1 MIMRFVEIEKQLVE
15 LKNEII
21 DFKDYTDTMMKTD
34 EEFSEL
40 KIKKRHS
47 DETLLE
53 FIKVTLDEAGIFNY
67 FYVEMKSLKENI
79 GAYTNTEINDFNSAL
94 NSILNKVD
102 LLFHVETLTKSS
114 QEKYSYIYAVKLPK
128 YEYFEDVADFTK
140 QLNFIFSTVM
150 YNNRKVKLVGFDK
163 GSEWYQVALDSLV
176 DFKLMALFISEVT
189 KYVKIKIE
197 DRQRENEIDLDDE
210 TKKLIL
216 DNMATNQMA
225 IKEYT
230 VKRILNESGNIDDH
244 EEYEKHQRAFENM
257 AELMIRGTRVEVDKQ
272 ITTHDLEQDESNVQ
286 LPSLE
291 SVQRLLDTYSDILI
305 EHSENDEE

>member
-1 MIMRFVEIEKQLVE
+1 MRFVEIEKQLIA

-21 DFKDYTDTMMKTD
+21 DFKDYINIIVKTN
-34 EEFSEL
+34 EELSDY
-40 KIKKRHS
+40 KKKRKHS
-47 DETLLE
+47 DESLLE
-53 FIKVTLDEAGIFNY
+53 FIKVTLDEAGLFDY
-67 FYVEMKSLKENI
+67 FHVEMNSLKENI
-79 GAYTNTEINDFNSAL
+79 GAYTNTEIKEFNDAL

-102 LLFHVETLTKSS
+102 LLFHVESLTRSS
-114 QEKYSYIYAVKLPK
+114 QEKYNYIYAIKLPK

-150 YNNRKVKLVGFDK
+150 YNNGKVKLVGFDK

-176 DFKLMALFISEVT
+176 DFKLMALFITEVT
-189 KYVKIKIE
+189 KYVKIKLE

-210 TKKLIL
+210 IKKVIL

-225 IKEYT
+225 IKEHT
-230 VKRILNESGNIDDH
+230 VKRILNESGYIDDH
-244 EEYEKHQRAFENM
+244 EEYEKHQRAFEYM

-272 ITTHDLEQDESNVQ
+272 TTTNDSEQDETNLQ

-305 EHSENDEE
+305 EHIENDEE

>member
-1 MIMRFVEIEKQLVE
+1 MRFVEIEKQLIA

-21 DFKDYTDTMMKTD
+21 DFKDYININVKTN
-34 EEFSEL
+34 EELSDY
-40 KIKKRHS
+40 KKKRKHS
-47 DETLLE
+47 DESLLE
-53 FIKVTLDEAGIFNY
+53 FIKVTLDEAGLFDY
-67 FYVEMKSLKENI
+67 FHVEMNSLKENI
-79 GAYTNTEINDFNSAL
+79 GAYTNTEIKEFNDAL

-102 LLFHVETLTKSS
+102 LLFHVESLTRSS
-114 QEKYSYIYAVKLPK
+114 QEKYNYIYAIKLPK

-150 YNNRKVKLVGFDK
+150 YNNGKVKLVGFDK

-176 DFKLMALFISEVT
+176 DFKLMALFITEVT
-189 KYVKIKIE
+189 KYVKIKLE

-210 TKKLIL
+210 IKKVIL
-216 DNMATNQMA
+216 DNMAINQMA
-225 IKEYT
+225 IKEHT
-230 VKRILNESGNIDDH
+230 VKRILNESGYIDDH

-272 ITTHDLEQDESNVQ
+272 TTTNDSEQDETNLQ

>member
-1 MIMRFVEIEKQLVE
+1 M
-15 LKNEII
+15 
-21 DFKDYTDTMMKTD
+21 
-34 EEFSEL
+34 
-40 KIKKRHS
+40 
-47 DETLLE
+47 LL
-53 FIKVTLDEAGIFNY
+53 
-67 FYVEMKSLKENI
+67 
-79 GAYTNTEINDFNSAL
+79 
-94 NSILNKVD
+94 
-102 LLFHVETLTKSS
+102 HVESLAKSS

-128 YEYFEDVADFTK
+128 YEYFKDVADFTK

-150 YNNRKVKLVGFDK
+150 YNNRKIKLVGFDK

-176 DFKLMALFISEVT
+176 DFKLMAIFISEVT
-189 KYVKIKIE
+189 KYVKIKLE

-225 IKEYT
+225 IKDYT

-257 AELMIRGTRVEVDKQ
+257 AELMIRGTRVEIDKQ
-272 ITTHDLEQDESNVQ
+272 ITTNDSEQDESNLQ

-291 SVQRLLDTYSDILI
+291 GVQRLLETFSDILI